1 MKRLFMAMVLAI
13 LAFICGAASFACGG
27 EHVHTWGE
35 WGTVV
40 PPTCTQEG
48 IRERRCD
55 ACGQTEREPVAA
67 ASHTWSGWALQA
79 EPACTQP
86 GSEMRFCE
94 VCSRTEVRAVDAL
107 GHDSVFVAET
117 PAGCTEDGERAHYRC
132 SRCGDAFADED
143 CTQPL
148 GSVVLPATDHTYAE
162 EWSHDESQ
170 HWHASTC
177 EHTGL
182 SRDRGM
188 HDFQDG
194 KTCLTCGY
202 TPAYTLGLS
211 YTLINDKSEYLVG
224 IGTATDRDIVIPAE
238 RGGIPVTGIGNG
250 AFSDSAVRS
259 VTIPKSVTEIKDYAF
274 EDCAFLESIVIP
286 DSVRYIGNFAFYNC
300 NSLQKIT
307 VGKGVELINDRAF
320 ANCPMLT
327 EIAYQAEGQSVFTR
341 RNAFYKSGAQGPGIA
356 VTIAEGVTVIPAS
369 LFADAFVKSVALS
382 DSVKVIGSEAFCGC
396 KPLTTVSIGPDSAI
410 EQIGSGAFSKCENLA
425 TMDLG
430 NCSLTSIEAS
440 VFSGCTSLK
449 QIALCV
455 SVTTIGDSAF
465 RQCTSLREIALPSRL
480 TAIGEEAFYHCS
492 ALIGITI
499 PEKVTE
505 IGSYAFAGCGG
516 LEEIIYNAE
525 KCEVGISNGIF
536 HTAGVD
542 GKGINVIIGA
552 SVNFVPDYLFSPF
565 DINFTTLRPKILS
578 VEFAENGVC
587 QSIGVEAFAAC
598 VPLKSIK
605 ISESVTSIG
614 VRAFYR
620 CDALESVTI
629 GENVTFIG
637 DHAFG
642 FCPLLTSV
650 VFEHPAGWQQA
661 LNLEK
666 TEWKDVPASTLADPA
681 ATAFR
686 LRDDSYAWR
695 RTAASL

>member
-1 MKRLFMAMVLAI
+1 
-13 LAFICGAASFACGG
+13 
-27 EHVHTWGE
+27 
-35 WGTVV
+35 
-40 PPTCTQEG
+40 
-48 IRERRCD
+48 
-55 ACGQTEREPVAA
+55 
-67 ASHTWSGWALQA
+67 
-79 EPACTQP
+79 
-86 GSEMRFCE
+86 
-94 VCSRTEVRAVDAL
+94 
-107 GHDSVFVAET
+107 
-117 PAGCTEDGERAHYRC
+117 
-132 SRCGDAFADED
+132 
-143 CTQPL
+143 
-148 GSVVLPATDHTYAE
+148 
-162 EWSHDESQ
+162 
-170 HWHASTC
+170 
-177 EHTGL
+177 
-182 SRDRGM
+182 
-188 HDFQDG
+188 
-194 KTCLTCGY
+194 
-202 TPAYTLGLS
+202 
-211 YTLINDKSEYLVG
+211 
-224 IGTATDRDIVIPAE
+224 
-238 RGGIPVTGIGNG
+238 
-250 AFSDSAVRS
+250 
-259 VTIPKSVTEIKDYAF
+259 
-274 EDCAFLESIVIP
+274 
-286 DSVRYIGNFAFYNC
+286 
-300 NSLQKIT
+300 
-307 VGKGVELINDRAF
+307 
-320 ANCPMLT
+320 
-327 EIAYQAEGQSVFTR
+327 
-341 RNAFYKSGAQGPGIA
+341 
-356 VTIAEGVTVIPAS
+356 
-369 LFADAFVKSVALS
+369 
-382 DSVKVIGSEAFCGC
+382 
-396 KPLTTVSIGPDSAI
+396 
-410 EQIGSGAFSKCENLA
+410 
-425 TMDLG
+425 MDLG